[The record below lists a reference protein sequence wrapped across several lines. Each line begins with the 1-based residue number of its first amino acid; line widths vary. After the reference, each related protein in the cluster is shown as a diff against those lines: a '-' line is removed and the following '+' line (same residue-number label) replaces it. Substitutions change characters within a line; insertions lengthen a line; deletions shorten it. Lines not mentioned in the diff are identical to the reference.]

1 MQNAFLEKLINGTI
15 KREDLIEIRASL
27 KKDPKLKEELRNALL
42 QENLLLPL
50 LYSEDKKTRK
60 NAALLIGEL
69 SLDDCAVKLFEA
81 YRKEETLFVRPA
93 YLEAL
98 LLLKSK
104 GFEKE
109 LEEYLIKLEKTDFI
123 PEEQKHVTEE
133 IRLLRELTGKMTEKP
148 HTFTGFAGPAELLL
162 NTSKGFEKMTAESL
176 SALNPRIIPGGV
188 RVSAKFLRD
197 VLQVRTYE
205 EMLFFI
211 PGLKP
216 AEFTPEAI
224 AVAVAGSNLL
234 MFLDRRHKEQSR
246 AYRFR
251 IELKGKMD
259 AEKRSK
265 FIKKL
270 SGELETQTNYTLI
283 NSTGD
288 YELELRIFPRKDGKA
303 DCLMKLFTIQDVRFS
318 YRTET
323 VSAGLKP
330 ATAAL
335 AVAFAKPYLKENAQ
349 VLDPFCGAGT
359 LLFERA
365 ALSKVKNLYGID
377 TYGKAVEK
385 ARINSKNAGI
395 TANFINRD
403 FFDFKHEYLF
413 DEIITELPDVK
424 ENATAGEK
432 ADMKL
437 MYRHFLEKACTHLTD
452 DATVTVLV
460 RDAELL
466 EPYFEKFGF
475 KIEAKA
481 ELGNGKTEFVLTR
494 MQTV

>member
-1 MQNAFLEKLINGTI
+1 MQNAFLEKLKKGTV
-15 KREDLIEIRASL
+15 KREDLIELRASL
-27 KKDPKLKEELRNALL
+27 KKDSQLRNGLREALL
-42 QENLLLPL
+42 QDNLLLPL
-50 LYSEDKKTRK
+50 LCTEDKKTRK

-69 SLDDCAVKLFEA
+69 GLDDSAVKLFEA

-109 LEEYLIKLEKTDFI
+109 LEEYLAKLEKTDFI

-162 NTSKGFEKMTAESL
+162 TTAKGLEKLTADSL

-197 VLQVRTYE
+197 VLPVRTYD

-211 PGLKP
+211 PNLKA

-224 AVAVAGSNLL
+224 AVAVAESNLPL
-234 MFLDRRHKEQSR
+234 FLDRRHKEQSR

-259 AEKRSK
+259 ADKRSK

-270 SGELETQTNYTLI
+270 SGELEAQSNYTLI
-283 NSTGD
+283 NSPGD
-288 YELELRIFPRKDGKA
+288 YELEIRVFPRKDGKA
-303 DCLMKLFTIQDVRFS
+303 DCLLKLYTIPDQRFA

-330 ATAAL
+330 VTAAL
-335 AVAFAKPYLKENAQ
+335 AIAVAKPFLKENAQ

-365 ALSKVKNLYGID
+365 AVSKVKNLYGVD

-385 ARINSKNAGI
+385 ARINGRNAGI

-424 ENATAGEK
+424 EGSTAGEK

-437 MYRHFLEKACTHLTD
+437 MYRHFLEKACTHLTA
-452 DATVTVLV
+452 DATIAVLV
-460 RDAELL
+460 RDFEML
-466 EPYFEKFGF
+466 EPYIDKFGF
-475 KIEAKA
+475 EIKAKA
-481 ELGNGKTEFVLTR
+481 ELGNGETEFVLGR
-494 MQTV
+494 K